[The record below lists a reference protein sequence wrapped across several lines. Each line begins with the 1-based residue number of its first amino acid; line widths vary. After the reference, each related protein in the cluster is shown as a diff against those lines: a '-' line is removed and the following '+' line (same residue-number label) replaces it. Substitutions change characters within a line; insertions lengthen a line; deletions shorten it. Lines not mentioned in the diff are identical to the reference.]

1 MFEGNKRYLNKVF
14 INERFFFFSK
24 LMNWRA
30 NDRISYRIHFFLL
43 YYNRMH
49 QSKSNDSLSYSSPS
63 TLISSARLKTI
74 MLVALVYSFFFI
86 DRRYDDVRWSIIISN
101 WTVKNKFRFARIKLK
116 ISEKKKMYIFS
127 SFVCFSNSPRS
138 FASPSFFFCNKLKS
152 FTTRKRF
159 IAAPPFHPFK

>member
-1 MFEGNKRYLNKVF
+1 MFWSEGTRGRKVLSSF
-14 INERFFFFSK
+14 DVWRKQKIFEQSLHQRAFLFFSK

-116 ISEKKKMYIFS
+116 ISEKKNEHFFEFCLFFKFPALFRLS
-127 SFVCFSNSPRS
+127 V
-138 FASPSFFFCNKLKS
+138 FFFL
-152 FTTRKRF
+152 
-159 IAAPPFHPFK
+159 

>member
-1 MFEGNKRYLNKVF
+1 MFWSEGTRGRKVLSSF
-14 INERFFFFSK
+14 DVWRKQKIFEQSLHQRAFLFFSK

-43 YYNRMH
+43 YYNRMN

-116 ISEKKKMYIFS
+116 ISEKKKWTFFRVLFVFQIPRALSPLRLFFS
-127 SFVCFSNSPRS
+127 VIN
-138 FASPSFFFCNKLKS
+138 
-152 FTTRKRF
+152 
-159 IAAPPFHPFK
+159 